1 MSNTINTYRVATQ
14 QTFKAYRELTENHCR
29 PRLPCEKRGKRR
41 YPVASGYIFADSK
54 PREAKYV
61 KRLVGPVNRAELIK
75 LYPRRDR
82 GHLMPDPFAPGDT
95 VLIERGPFAALS
107 GVVVGKRSKRGYMV
121 DVSIFN
127 RMSRVSISPH
137 YMRKHDPG

>member
-29 PRLPCEKRGKRR
+29 PRLPCEKRGNRR

-61 KRLVGPVNRAELIK
+61 KSLVGPVNRAELIR

-82 GHLMPDPFAPGDT
+82 GHLMPDPFAPGDG
-95 VLIERGPFAALS
+95 VRIDKGPFAS
-107 GVVVGKRSKRGYMV
+107 FHGTVIEKCKRGWLV
-121 DVSIFN
+121 DVKLFGSV
-127 RMSRVSISPH
+127 RRVSMKSTS
-137 YMRKHDPG
+137 MRKHDPG